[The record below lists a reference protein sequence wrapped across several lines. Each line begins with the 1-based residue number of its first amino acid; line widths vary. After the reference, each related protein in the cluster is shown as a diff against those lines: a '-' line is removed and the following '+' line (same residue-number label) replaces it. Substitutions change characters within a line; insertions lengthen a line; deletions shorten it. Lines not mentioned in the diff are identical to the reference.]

1 MQTEQQTVHM
11 VEKIDKGHALWLLH
25 KVEQNKITPRCS
37 FFVGDTK
44 QYVIDYCRKI
54 ISSKTETSRV
64 TYKQKNGQ
72 GRYHALGANLQKLP
86 RDARHTLCKDAYYDI
101 DIVNSQ
107 PTILYQYLTKNNIFC
122 PSLQKYFEQRTSILN
137 EFMDN
142 FKISKDDAK
151 MIFIKMLNGGGKPKD
166 ISDSFITSF
175 HKEIK
180 NISNLLV
187 NLKENEE
194 LVKHAQDEDKTNVNG
209 CVMCMRY
216 QIIENEILQCAVKFF
231 TAHNFHVDVL
241 VFDGFMIRK
250 TKEITDD
257 IIDELN
263 DHVYNRT
270 GYDVQFIIK
279 PMNEGYD
286 IPAEELN
293 PINNKNEQTDDKDNG
308 SDGETPEPSTKTD
321 KHDDNLDILKKLTNG
336 QLGHAELFYE
346 FHKENIIVSQKLKT
360 VYFYDDNIALW
371 APMDNEQII
380 NLIPPFLQE
389 KICDEIVKNNIKKK
403 IIDIRE
409 RDEQIKLNAELNA
422 LLKQATSTKHSE
434 QVFKQARTKFY
445 NDTLIDKL
453 NLNEFYLPILNKQ
466 VVDLRTGKTRERT
479 KYDLFTFECP
489 VNLLDDQDTL
499 EHAYEFFRQVM
510 NNNEENLLFFQKVLG
525 YICSAWTIERK
536 LFFFWGHGSNGKST
550 VIDILKLIFGDYYT
564 SLPKDMFIKNKHS
577 NYKGLEEI
585 DMKFA
590 HVGVFSESEEG
601 DKLNA
606 GLLKAI
612 TGGDTRCV
620 RLLFTHKKENY
631 NLIFKPI
638 LLTNHKPEI
647 NVNDQAMIDRVC
659 FVPFNVRFTN
669 EPRNGEFLK
678 DPNKIQLLKEKYL
691 NEVFTFIVRGAVL
704 YHTKQNLKP
713 PQNIQNATNEYINEF
728 DTVNN
733 FIQEKCIANYKEKI
747 KTSVMYENYKSYCI
761 ENAHQPKNN
770 KEFVNIMKSK
780 FETSTYLGYQYY
792 KGVNVT
798 QENFL

>member
-1 MQTEQQTVHM
+1 MQTKQEAVHLT
-11 VEKIDKGHALWLLH
+11 EKIDKRYALWLLQ
-25 KVEQNKITPRCS
+25 KVEQNKITPRSS
-37 FFVGDTK
+37 FFIGDTRA
-44 QYVIDYCRKI
+44 YVIEYCKKI
-54 ISSKTETSRV
+54 ISSKTGTTRT

-72 GRYHALGANLQKLP
+72 GRYHALGTNLQKLP
-86 RDARHTLCKDAYYDI
+86 RDARHTLCKDTYYDI
-101 DIVNSQ
+101 DITNSQ
-107 PTILYQYLTKNNIFC
+107 LTILYQYLTKNNIIC
-122 PSLQKYFEQRTSILN
+122 SNLQNYFEQRNKILSDIM
-137 EFMDN
+137 ETY
-142 FKISKDDAK
+142 KLSKDEAK
-151 MIFIKMLNGGGKPKD
+151 KIFIKMLNGGGKAEL
-166 ISDSFITSF
+166 SDKFINSFYD
-175 HKEIK
+175 EMK
-180 NISNLLV
+180 NISKLIV

-194 LVKHAQDEDKTNVNG
+194 LVKQAQDADKTNVNG

-216 QIIENEILQCAVKFF
+216 QIIENEILQCAVNFF
-231 TAHNFHVDVL
+231 AQYNFHIDVL

-257 IIDELN
+257 LIDELN
-263 DHVYNRT
+263 DHVYNTT
-270 GYDVQFIIK
+270 GYEVQFIIK
-279 PMNEGYD
+279 PMNEGYE
-286 IPAEELN
+286 IPEEELN
-293 PINNKNEQTDDKDNG
+293 SISNQNEETDENEDDDKDIG
-308 SDGETPEPSTKTD
+308 SDGETPEPSKRND
-321 KHDDNLDILKKLTNG
+321 KPDDTLDILKKLTNG

-346 FHKENIIVSQKLKT
+346 YHKENIIVSQKLKT
-360 VYFYDDNIALW
+360 VYFYDENIALW
-371 APMDNEQII
+371 VHMDNEQII

-403 IIDIRE
+403 MIDIRQ

-422 LLKQATSTKHSE
+422 LLKQATSTKHAE

-453 NLNEFYLPILNKQ
+453 NLNELYLPILNKE

-479 KYDLFTFECP
+479 KHDRFSFECP
-489 VNLLDDQDTL
+489 VTLLDDHDTL
-499 EHAYEFFRQVM
+499 EHATEFFRQVM
-510 NNNEENLLFFQKVLG
+510 NNNEETFLFLQKVLG
-525 YICSAWTIERK
+525 YVCSAWTTERK
-536 LFFFWGHGSNGKST
+536 LFFSWGHGSNGKST
-550 VIDILKLIFGDYYT
+550 VIDVLKLIFSDYYT

-647 NVNDQAMIDRVC
+647 NANDQAMIDRVC
-659 FVPFNVRFTN
+659 FVPFNARFTN

-678 DPNKIQLLKEKYL
+678 DPNKIQHLKDKYL

-704 YHTKQNLKP
+704 YHKTQNLKP
-713 PQNIQNATNEYINEF
+713 PQNVQDATNELCMNTTGV
-728 DTVNN
+728 TV
-733 FIQEKCIANYKEKI
+733 
-747 KTSVMYENYKSYCI
+747 
-761 ENAHQPKNN
+761 
-770 KEFVNIMKSK
+770 
-780 FETSTYLGYQYY
+780 
-792 KGVNVT
+792 
-798 QENFL
+798 